1 MLYYDNVTINNITYL
16 LAADN
21 TSLVYVGQLGAP
33 KLSIDHFYP
42 DTLFKRNSV
51 LLAPYASELTEFFSK
66 KRTKFDLPLNL
77 ETTCTPWQ
85 QQVLAQ
91 VSQIDYGQTASY
103 GEIANMLNRPQAVRA
118 VAHAIANNPILFF
131 IPCHRIIR
139 ANGEFGKYRLGN
151 PVKKELINLEKSF

>member
-21 TSLVYVGQLGAP
+21 MGLVYVGQLGAP

-42 DTLFKRNSV
+42 DTLFKWNSA

-77 ETTCTPWQ
+77 EATCTPWQ

-91 VSQIDYGQTASY
+91 VSQIDYGQTVSY

-139 ANGEFGKYRLGN
+139 ANGKFGQYRLGN
-151 PVKKELINLEKSF
+151 SVKKELINLEKSF